1 MSKTVLANVSGFT
14 PLIDSVVTEC
24 GLMTAAVFGKMWRYC
39 QMEDGVCKA
48 SQERL
53 AAELGITRPTVNAHI
68 CKLIEA
74 GYIVDK
80 TPTLAGAP
88 HVYADTGKAGLSI
101 SFTAKQQ
108 PVKEFDTTCKNALQ
122 QPVKEFYTKKEL
134 RDSLTDLNK
143 DPIAQKLS
151 DHKCRFNPNSG
162 VIIQGWKDDFPDEII
177 LRAIDDA
184 ASRGKCSI
192 PYIEQI
198 LITWKAQGVPPT
210 REEKIK
216 NARSNHQP
224 NRAAVPAQNDY
235 TPDELA
241 AEIAAARAWKQQQGQ
256 YVNV

>member
-1 MSKTVLANVSGFT
+1 MSVSLMSATFKATLPDVEVDGRNVAQSTLKVVLLALADHANDDGKSIY
-14 PLIDSVVTEC
+14 P
-24 GLMTAAVFGKMWRYC
+24 AV
-39 QMEDGVCKA
+39 A
-48 SQERL
+48 RL
-53 AAELGITRPTVNAHI
+53 AKMTGLTERSVQRAEHALQKIGILVQVGMSEYGT
-68 CKLIEA
+68 
-74 GYIVDK
+74 
-80 TPTLAGAP
+80 
-88 HVYADTGKAGLSI
+88 
-101 SFTAKQQ
+101 
-108 PVKEFDTTCKNALQ
+108 KEFKIVPSRLHQFQGGVNLVHQGGESSTQNHA
-122 QPVKEFYTKKEL
+122 P
-134 RDSLTDLNK
+134 DSPKPSIKPSIKPNINSE
-143 DPIAQKLS
+143 PIAQKLS